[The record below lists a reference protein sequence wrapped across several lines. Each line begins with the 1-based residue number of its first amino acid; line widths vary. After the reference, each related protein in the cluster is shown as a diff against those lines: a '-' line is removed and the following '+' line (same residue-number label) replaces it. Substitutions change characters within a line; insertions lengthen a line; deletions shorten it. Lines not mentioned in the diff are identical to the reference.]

1 MQQRTLLKGYG
12 QLIKSL
18 GDWRTRSGIMHPAA
32 MPQIMWQSCS
42 GEESSSWSYLNCL
55 YQIMVNTP
63 TLVDAAAARLKNH
76 FYF

>member
-42 GEESSSWSYLNCL
+42 GEESSS
-55 YQIMVNTP
+55 
-63 TLVDAAAARLKNH
+63 
-76 FYF
+76 